1 MNNYKIATTV
11 ALFAISTVAY
21 AGAVYLEC
29 EDHPDMIERYKK
41 MIRDGSANDVSYGDC
56 AEARH
61 RHNRDYHEGV
71 AVAICRNRLR

>member
-29 EDHPDMIERYKK
+29 EDHPDMIERY
-41 MIRDGSANDVSYGDC
+41 VSYGDC